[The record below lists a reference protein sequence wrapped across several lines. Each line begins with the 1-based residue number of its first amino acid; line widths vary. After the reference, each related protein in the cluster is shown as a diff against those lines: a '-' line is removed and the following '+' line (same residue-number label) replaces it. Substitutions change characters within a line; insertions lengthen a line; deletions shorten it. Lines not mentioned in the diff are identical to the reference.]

1 MAELQVPRVVA
12 VTGASGYIGERLVQ
26 RLLTEEGVQQVL
38 GIDLRPSALEH
49 DKLMSIEQDI
59 TAPLDTL
66 FRDQRVEAVVHLAFV
81 LRQLRNRA
89 ESRRVNVG
97 GASNV
102 LWACEAAGVRRIV
115 LLSSSTVYGAN
126 PDNRELLTEE
136 AELNPSA
143 TFTYAADK
151 ALTESY
157 FHRYRDQRVETDVSI
172 LRSCVVMGPNAE
184 NFITTAL
191 DKPVLIG
198 IGQADPP
205 MQFLHEDD
213 LIDLLWRFVSESR
226 PGIFNVAG
234 TGTVRWSELVRAARK
249 RLIPLPARLA
259 YGLTALAWHL
269 RLQSDAPSAGLD
281 FIRWPWT
288 VGTAKVEAELG
299 YRFQHSSR
307 DALQAYLGDPLRPAG
322 GDPDQGEE

>member
-12 VTGASGYIGERLVQ
+12 VTGASGYIGERLVE
-26 RLLTEEGVQQVL
+26 RLLSEEGVQQVL
-38 GIDLRPSALEH
+38 GIDLRPSALKH
-49 DKLMSIEQDI
+49 DKLISIEQDI
-59 TAPLDTL
+59 TATLDTL

-81 LRQLRNRA
+81 LRQLRDRA
-89 ESRRVNVG
+89 ESRRINVG

-102 LWACEAAGVRRIV
+102 LWACEEAGVRRIV

-126 PDNRELLTEE
+126 PDNQELLTEE

-143 TFTYAADK
+143 AFTYAADK

-157 FHRYRDQRVETDVSI
+157 FRRYRDQHVETDVSI
-172 LRSCVVMGPNAE
+172 LRSCVVMGPSAQ
-184 NFITTAL
+184 NFITGAL

-198 IGQADPP
+198 IGRADPP

-226 PGIFNVAG
+226 PGVFNVAG
-234 TGTVRWSELVRAARK
+234 AGTVRWSELVRAARK
-249 RLIPLPARLA
+249 RLIPLPAPLA
-259 YGLTALAWHL
+259 YGLTAVAWHL

-307 DALQAYLGDPLRPAG
+307 DALQAYLGDPLRTAG
-322 GDPDQGEE
+322 GDADQGGE